1 MILFWT
7 ICALLL
13 IVAVLFVVLPLWRS
27 AVNNKQVV
35 RDAANLEIFRDQVD
49 EMGAD
54 LRNGLLTQELYDQGE
69 RELQARM
76 LDEVKDPSGA
86 DAQLTRDPHKLLSL
100 VLAAMIPLLA
110 LGVYLKLGNPDAML
124 PPAMQ
129 ANVALPEGGSLVAVV
144 QELEARVAKD
154 PTDMD
159 SQMLLG
165 RFYAE
170 MKRYPDAVKVYEKLS
185 KTMPGEAQVWADFA
199 GVLAMQ
205 SGGNFSGRPT
215 EAISKALQLDPKN
228 PKALA
233 LAGSA
238 ALVRGDFTATLRY
251 WETLIKVLP
260 PGSEE
265 RKMVEGGV
273 KQIRER
279 MAQGNAGQ
287 PMAMLATPGTASAQA
302 HPRAAG
308 GKEGISGRV
317 TLNAALRDKA
327 KPDDLVFVLARAAQ
341 GPKMPLAVLRKQ
353 VKDLPFDFTLDDSL
367 AMSPQIKLSDFD
379 QVLVVARIST
389 SGNPVAQA
397 GDMEGVS
404 QPLKPGSGGV
414 KLSIDSIVK

>member
-27 AVNNKQVV
+27 TTKSKQVL
-35 RDAANLEIFRDQVD
+35 RDAANLEIFRDQLD
-49 EMGAD
+49 EMKAD
-54 LRNGLLTQELYDQGE
+54 LGNGLLTQALYDQGE
-69 RELQARM
+69 RELQVRM
-76 LDEVKDPSGA
+76 LDEVKDPARA
-86 DAQLTRDPHKLLSL
+86 DAQLTRNPHKLLSL
-100 VLAAMIPLLA
+100 VLATMIPLLA
-110 LGVYLKLGNPDAML
+110 LGLYWKLGNPDALL
-124 PPAMQ
+124 PPGIQ

-170 MKRYPDAVKVYEKLS
+170 MGRYPDAIKVYEKLS

-199 GVLAMQ
+199 GVLARQ
-205 SGGNFSGRPT
+205 SGGNLSGRPA
-215 EAISKALQLDPKN
+215 EAINKALQLDPKN

-238 ALVRGDFTATLRY
+238 ALMRGDFTTTVRY
-251 WETLIKVLP
+251 WEALLKVLP

-265 RKMVEGGV
+265 SKMVAGGLQ
-273 KQIRER
+273 QIRER
-279 MAQGNAGQ
+279 KAQDKAGQ
-287 PMAMLATPGTASAQA
+287 PITMAPASAEP
-302 HPRAAG
+302 HPSAGG
-308 GKEGISGRV
+308 GKERISGRV
-317 TLNAALRDKA
+317 TLSAALRDKA

-367 AMSPQIKLSDFD
+367 AMSPQIKLSDFA

-414 KLSIDSIVK
+414 QLSIDSIVK